1 MLDQVEHR
9 IHRRKVAVGT
19 IIRRTGFDN
28 LSSPENAWKVFILH
42 ADGRV
47 GLVVL
52 QQYIVAGLIFLDQI
66 VFQQ

>member
-1 MLDQVEHR
+1 MAVRTEVHGT
-9 IHRRKVAVGT
+9 VAYDVPC
-19 IIRRTGFDN
+19 F
-28 LSSPENAWKVFILH
+28 ENAGKVFVGH
-42 ADGRV
+42 TNGRI